1 MRYEEVKRRLKADP
15 KTWLITGVAGF
26 IGSNLL
32 ETLLSLEQKVVGL
45 DNFFS
50 GKESNLAEV
59 QQRVTEAQWSRFR
72 FIKGDIR
79 ELTVCMEACRNVDF
93 VLHEA
98 AMCSVPGSIDDPLGA
113 HAINTT
119 GTVHLLTA
127 AREARIKTFVYAS
140 SSAVYGDSLEL
151 PKREAEIGNP
161 LSPYGATKYM
171 DELYAQVFGRCYGLR
186 TVGLRYFNVFGPRQD
201 PNGAY
206 AAVIPKWIDALIH
219 DEPVVIYGDGETTR
233 DFCYIENIIQ
243 ANVLAACAS
252 DDAIN
257 QVYNVALNTST
268 TLNQLFF
275 ALQKLLEAD
284 YPHVGKVRPIYKPF
298 RAGDIRHSQ
307 ADIAKSQKLLGYQPT
322 HGIEDGLQAAVGW
335 YVRTNRSKLVKRP

>member
-1 MRYEEVKRRLKADP
+1 MRYEELKRRLRGEP

-32 ETLLSLEQKVVGL
+32 ETLLALNQRVRGV

-50 GKESNLAEV
+50 GKEENLAEV
-59 QQRVTEAQWSRFR
+59 QKRVTEEQWSRFE
-72 FIKGDIR
+72 FVKGDIR
-79 ELTVCMEACRNVDF
+79 ELAVCQTACKGVDYI
-93 VLHEA
+93 LHEA

-119 GTVHLLTA
+119 GTVHLLLS
-127 AREARIKTFVYAS
+127 ARDAGVKTFVYAS
-140 SSAVYGDSLEL
+140 SSAVYGDSPGQ
-151 PKREAEIGNP
+151 PKREAEVGKP

-171 DELYAQVFGRCYGLR
+171 DEIYAHVFGRCYGLR

-206 AAVIPKWIDALIH
+206 AAVIPRWIQALIH
-219 DEPVVIYGDGETTR
+219 NEPVVIYGDGETTR
-233 DFCYIENIIQ
+233 DFCYIDNVVQ
-243 ANVLAACAS
+243 ANLLAACAS
-252 DDAIN
+252 DEAAN

-268 TLNQLFF
+268 SLNSLFES
-275 ALQKLLEAD
+275 LRKLLEFD
-284 YPHVGKVRPIYKPF
+284 FPQVKQSRPRYEPF

-307 ADIAKSQKLLGYQPT
+307 ADISRAQKFLGYEPT
-322 HGIEDGLQAAVGW
+322 CGVEAGLKAAIGW
-335 YVRTNRSKLVKRP
+335 YARGSKK